1 MKKYLLIVLSFT
13 TLGYSQRF
21 STTEIEN
28 RVEELL
34 QKMTLEEKI
43 EMIGGVGFET
53 KAIERLKIP
62 SLKMTDGPM
71 GVRWGKATS
80 FPSGIM
86 MAATFN
92 LKLIEKVGSAIAKEV
107 KAVGRHVILGP
118 CVNIARI
125 PMGGRNFE
133 SFGEDPYLTSRMAV
147 SYINGVQK
155 ENVAAT
161 IKHFAVNNQ
170 EFERMFVN
178 TIVDERTLNEIYFP
192 HFKAGVTEA
201 KVLCVMAAY
210 NKLNGSYCSEND
222 YLLKKTLKD
231 KWGFEGIVMSDWGAV
246 HSTEETFKNGLD
258 LEMPTGMFLNMETL
272 LEKFKKNAL
281 DEEILND
288 KVRRILRVMFK
299 IGLFDK
305 YEYDSTKLNCKE
317 HQELARKI
325 AEEGIVLLKN
335 ERNLLPLDLEQL
347 KSVAVIG
354 PTSNVAVTGGGG
366 SSFVTPFRFVTPL
379 EALKHKLEPRVK
391 IHFAQGTVLTGTIQ
405 TIPSEV
411 LFVDKETGE
420 NGLRGEYFDNK
431 DLSGEPIITRI
442 DKIMNFSWGWNGPFE
457 NFPRDNFSVRWEGY
471 IKLENTGEMTI
482 DISSDDGIRL
492 YIDDKI
498 VIDDWNAHA
507 EKVNSYTMKIE
518 ASKFYK
524 IKLEYYENGG
534 DAIIRMGLRNH
545 DNKILEEAIEA
556 AKKSD
561 VALIFVGTNFSYESE
576 GFDRENLSLPKNQDE
591 LIQKIIE
598 VNPNTVVILTTGS
611 PVLMTQWIEK
621 VPALIELWFAG
632 EEIGNAIASVL
643 LGEVN
648 PSGKLPMTF
657 PVNWED
663 CSAYNSY
670 KKESGITRYDDGIFV
685 GYRHFDK
692 NGINPLFPFGF
703 GLSYTAFEYF
713 DLKINKSKF
722 SKNEEIEISFK
733 VKNTGN
739 VKGKEVPQLYI
750 SDPICSAERPIRE
763 LKRFTKIELIPNEIK
778 EVKFI
783 LNDEDFKFYD
793 VSLHDWKIEKGEF
806 IISIGRSSHDIPLQ
820 CVVEY
825 IE

>member
-1 MKKYLLIVLSFT
+1 
-13 TLGYSQRF
+13 
-21 STTEIEN
+21 
-28 RVEELL
+28 
-34 QKMTLEEKI
+34 
-43 EMIGGVGFET
+43 
-53 KAIERLKIP
+53 
-62 SLKMTDGPM
+62 
-71 GVRWGKATS
+71 
-80 FPSGIM
+80 

-92 LKLIEKVGSAIAKEV
+92 LELIEKVGSAIAKEV

-201 KVLCVMAAY
+201 NVLCVMAAY
-210 NKLNGSYCSEND
+210 NKLNGFYCSEND

-258 LEMPTGMFLNMETL
+258 LEMPTGMFLNKETL
-272 LEKFKKNAL
+272 LEKFEKNAL

-317 HQELARKI
+317 HQELARKV

-335 ERNLLPLDLEQL
+335 ERNLLPLDLEKI
-347 KSVAVIG
+347 KSIAVIG
-354 PTSNVAVTGGGG
+354 PTSNVAVTGGG
-366 SSFVTPFRFVTPL
+366 SSFVTPFRVITPL
-379 EALKHKLEPRVK
+379 EALKNKLEPKVK

-411 LFVDKETGE
+411 LFVDKETRE

-431 DLSGEPIITRI
+431 DLRGEPIITRI

-457 NFPRDNFSVRWEGY
+457 NFQRDNFSVRWEGY
-471 IKLENTGEMTI
+471 IKLENTGEMII

-498 VIDDWNAHA
+498 VIDDWNDHA
-507 EKVNSYTMKIE
+507 EKVNSYTMKFE
-518 ASKFYK
+518 AGKFYK

-534 DAIIRMGLRNH
+534 DAVIRMGLRYH

-561 VALIFVGTNFSYESE
+561 VALIFAGTNFSYESE
-576 GFDRENLSLPKNQDE
+576 GFDRENLLLPKNQDE

-598 VNPNTVVILTTGS
+598 VNPNTVVILTTSS

-621 VPALIELWFAG
+621 VPVLIELWFAG
-632 EEIGNAIASVL
+632 EEIGNAIASIL

-648 PSGKLPMTF
+648 PSGKLPITF
-657 PVNWED
+657 PVNWEE

-703 GLSYTAFEYF
+703 GLYYTTFEYF

-722 SKNEEIEISFK
+722 SKDEEIEISFK

-739 VKGKEVPQLYI
+739 VKGKNVPQLYI

-763 LKRFTKIELIPNEIK
+763 LKRFTKIELNPNEIK

-806 IISIGRSSHDIPLQ
+806 IISIGRSSRDIPLQ